1 MGDLKA
7 DIYLVVAMP
16 KQFLWAP
23 FEMAIINI
31 IVALAIMLLSIGVLG
46 LTPFFSLVPLI
57 IGHAILIGVGTRNP
71 HLTTTLQ
78 AAGKYPLRRKNLSPV
93 SHGVKFVP

>member
-1 MGDLKA
+1 MNDLKA
-7 DIYLVVAMP
+7 DIYMVVAMP

-31 IVALAIMLLSIGVLG
+31 ILAVAIMLISIAVLG
-46 LTPFFSLVPLI
+46 LTPFISLIPLI
-57 IGHAILIGVGTRNP
+57 AGHASLIGIGTRNP

-78 AAGKYPLRRKNLSPV
+78 AAGKYPSRRKNISPV
-93 SHGVKFVP
+93 SRGVKYVP

>member
-1 MGDLKA
+1 MQDLKA
-7 DIYLVVAMP
+7 DVYSVVAAP

-31 IVALAIMLLSIGVLG
+31 ILSIAFMLISIAILG
-46 LTPFFSLVPLI
+46 LTPFLSLIPLLL
-57 IGHAILIGVGTRNP
+57 GHVTLIGIGTRNP

-78 AAGKYPLRRKNLSPV
+78 SSGKYPMRRRNISPV
-93 SHGVKFVP
+93 SHGVKYIP

>member
-1 MGDLKA
+1 MQDLKA
-7 DIYLVVAMP
+7 DIYSVVAMP

-23 FEMAIINI
+23 FEMAIVNI
-31 IVALAIMLLSIGVLG
+31 ILAIAIMLICIAVLD
-46 LTPFFSLVPLI
+46 LTPFVSLIPLLF
-57 IGHAILIGVGTRNP
+57 GHVSLIGIGTRNP

-78 AAGKYPLRRKNLSPV
+78 CSGKYPSRRKNLSQV